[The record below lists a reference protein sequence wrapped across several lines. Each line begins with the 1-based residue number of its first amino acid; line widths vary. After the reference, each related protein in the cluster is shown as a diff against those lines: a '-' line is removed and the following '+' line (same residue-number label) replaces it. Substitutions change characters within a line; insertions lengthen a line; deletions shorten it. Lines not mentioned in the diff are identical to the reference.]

1 MANLNIRI
9 DDNLKREAEL
19 LFDDLGVSLS
29 AAMTIF
35 LKQAIRQNGFPFQIT
50 RNYNRE
56 TMEAMEDVRLGR
68 NLSGPYKSMDE
79 LIEALNA

>member
-68 NLSGPYKSMDE
+68 NLNGPYKSMDE

>member
-9 DDNLKREAEL
+9 DDNLKHEAEL

-35 LKQAIRQNGFPFQIT
+35 LKQAIRHNGFPFQIT

-68 NLSGPYKSMDE
+68 NLNGPYKSMDE